1 MEKMNNKLKLMS
13 IITEAVQFPNFL
25 NKWFRRLYQASYQL
39 EDAFIRD
46 LERLNVEG
54 KIGYDKFA
62 KKITSIDYSKL
73 TDDDLSLLMR
83 SYNFRKSVLDTF
95 DELNINGKTK
105 ADAMSLSGPFLR
117 IGKLLWDIPESK
129 VIRGKV
135 TPGNVNVWSVTTKT
149 IGDFLRKN
157 KGTSF
162 MLRLFRKYEASM
174 KEWVELEKQIK
185 SETDSMLGKLR
196 NSDPIA
202 EEVKKINALILR
214 AREFDKKSPKLFW
227 DSIKGDLLAKDNNGK
242 LIIDRADEVVEA
254 VENSKYY
261 TVFRDRF
268 ASMTPESTKTPSNT
282 ISRYDGFVKIFTRPI
297 VGGRPDFWEGVLKA
311 TKKFILP
318 TEWANSRVVSMLT
331 LLDTRTINEL
341 KFNVSVRGKTM
352 SATSYFSYKLA
363 LIYGI
368 YPIMI
373 QSFSSLIDTLTLQ
386 FTYTEEELQELFNGK
401 QSDEFWVNYITILS
415 YNLEIDYE
423 TPTDLL
429 WEWSPIINIVRSTQ
443 NLTNGKDTI
452 RDRLED
458 GIRDARGEIREK
470 SSRLKNFTSWLK
482 STFTNLFSDDE
493 TSPTPAPPTP
503 TATAAPTTN
512 TEPLPAPP
520 TDPNAVSEEIT
531 NAEVDAFIDANLVE
545 LKDLIVKPYTVNS
558 DKTVTLYVSGQNSPI
573 SILFKVG
580 GKITI
585 KNSN

>member
-1 MEKMNNKLKLMS
+1 MNNKLKLMS

>member
-1 MEKMNNKLKLMS
+1 MKNKLTLMS
-13 IITEAVQFPNFL
+13 IITEAGPRFDNFL
-25 NKWFRRLYQASYQL
+25 NKWFRRLYQATYQL

-54 KIGYDKFA
+54 KIVYDKFA
-62 KKITSIDYSKL
+62 KKITSIDYNKL

-95 DELNINGKTK
+95 GELGIRGKTK
-105 ADAMSLSGPFLR
+105 AEAASLTGPFLR

-129 VIRGKV
+129 IIQGKA

-149 IGDFLRKN
+149 IGDFLRNN

-185 SETDSMLGKLR
+185 VESDSIIGKLR
-196 NSDPIA
+196 NGVPIA

-214 AREFDKKSPKLFW
+214 AREFDKRSPKIFW
-227 DSIKGDLLAKDNNGK
+227 DSIKDDLESIPDGK
-242 LIIDRADEVVEA
+242 KVYEA

-261 TVFRDRF
+261 TLFRERF
-268 ASMTPESTKTPSNT
+268 ASMTPETTKTPSNT

-297 VGGRPDFWEGVLKA
+297 VGGRPDFWEGVFKA

-368 YPIMI
+368 YPLAI
-373 QSFSSLIDTLTLQ
+373 QSLVSLFDTLTVN
-386 FTYTEEELQELFNGK
+386 FSYTEEELQELFNGK

-415 YNLEIDYE
+415 YNLEEDYK

-452 RDRLED
+452 RDRIED

-482 STFTNLFSDDE
+482 SKFKGLFGDDK
-493 TSPTPAPPTP
+493 TTPAP
-503 TATAAPTTN
+503 A
-512 TEPLPAPP
+512 PAPAP
-520 TDPNAVSEEIT
+520 VNNTISGSYEAFKQFCASQNPPLTPDADPDGKNNGI
-531 NAEVDAFIDANLVE
+531 
-545 LKDLIVKPYTVNS
+545 YTV
-558 DKTVTLYVSGQNSPI
+558 
-573 SILFKVG
+573 G
-580 GKITI
+580 GVEYEWDGTTFI
-585 KNSN
+585 K